1 MRRGADTNRTGSKG
15 LARRGG
21 TRKLRAKVCC
31 TPPSNGAQT
40 EIEWTATRVDAAF
53 HMDRHRGS
61 TPLGSIYTLAC
72 ARWAELYGHLRA
84 LIPILRA
91 LVSRSPALAGLV
103 SRALVSRSPALAA
116 WFYGRL
122 RALIWVHARG
132 PFKWWIMNSEN
143 ENTELN
149 RSSNSSA
156 GASQTNWKT
165 IIDAASN
172 SPTAGQSREGVARRY
187 WPAIHAFVRKSGISH
202 AEADDVTQAFICD
215 VMLGRDL
222 LARAAPER
230 GRFRSLL
237 LTSVRNFAIDE
248 LRRRKSPTRKPASGT
263 VFSLDDDRR
272 SGDQNADLNLDE
284 PEHAFHAQWVTMMID
299 QAISVVREW
308 AIVNSQEVQWDIFN
322 RRILEP
328 MRTGAEPIST
338 ETFMKQWSLT
348 SPAQVANTLAR
359 MKRKFVAALME
370 QLGNFDDDPD
380 MIHREVSTLLQALER
395 KTR

>member
-61 TPLGSIYTLAC
+61 TPLGSIFTLAC

-84 LIPILRA
+84 LIPI
-91 LVSRSPALAGLV
+91 LV

-122 RALIWVHARG
+122 RSLNWFHVCLRIKR
-132 PFKWWIMNSEN
+132 WIMNSEN

-263 VFSLDDDRR
+263 VFSLDDDLR
-272 SGDQNADLNLDE
+272 SGDKNADLNLDE

>member
-61 TPLGSIYTLAC
+61 TPLGSIFTGAF
-72 ARWAELYGHLRA
+72 APAELVS
-84 LIPILRA
+84 RA

-103 SRALVSRSPALAA
+103 SQALVSRSPALAA

-263 VFSLDDDRR
+263 VFSLDDDLR

>member
-1 MRRGADTNRTGSKG
+1 MRLFIWIGTGVRLPS
-15 LARRGG
+15 APFI
-21 TRKLRAKVCC
+21 RA
-31 TPPSNGAQT
+31 PSRPDSDFGFT
-40 EIEWTATRVDAAF
+40 
-53 HMDRHRGS
+53 G
-61 TPLGSIYTLAC
+61 AC

-84 LIPILRA
+84 LIPILVSRA

-103 SRALVSRSPALAA
+103 SQALVSRSPALAA
-116 WFYGRL
+116 WFYVRL
-122 RALIWVHARG
+122 RIKR
-132 PFKWWIMNSEN
+132 WIMNSEN

-263 VFSLDDDRR
+263 VFSLDDDLR
-272 SGDQNADLNLDE
+272 SGDKNADLNLDE
-284 PEHAFHAQWVTMMID
+284 PEHAFHAQWATMMID

>member
-1 MRRGADTNRTGSKG
+1 
-15 LARRGG
+15 
-21 TRKLRAKVCC
+21 
-31 TPPSNGAQT
+31 
-40 EIEWTATRVDAAF
+40 
-53 HMDRHRGS
+53 
-61 TPLGSIYTLAC
+61 
-72 ARWAELYGHLRA
+72 
-84 LIPILRA
+84 
-91 LVSRSPALAGLV
+91 
-103 SRALVSRSPALAA
+103 
-116 WFYGRL
+116 
-122 RALIWVHARG
+122 
-132 PFKWWIMNSEN
+132 MNSEN
-143 ENTELN
+143 ENTQLN

-263 VFSLDDDRR
+263 IFSLDDDPR

>member
-1 MRRGADTNRTGSKG
+1 MKSKSDE
-15 LARRGG
+15 
-21 TRKLRAKVCC
+21 T
-31 TPPSNGAQT
+31 Q
-40 EIEWTATRVDAAF
+40 
-53 HMDRHRGS
+53 
-61 TPLGSIYTLAC
+61 
-72 ARWAELYGHLRA
+72 
-84 LIPILRA
+84 
-91 LVSRSPALAGLV
+91 
-103 SRALVSRSPALAA
+103 
-116 WFYGRL
+116 
-122 RALIWVHARG
+122 
-132 PFKWWIMNSEN
+132 
-143 ENTELN
+143 LN
-149 RSSNSSA
+149 RSSSSSA

-187 WPAIHAFVRKSGISH
+187 WPAIHAFVRKSGIPP

-248 LRRRKSPTRKPASGT
+248 LRKRKSPTRKPASGIIL
-263 VFSLDDDRR
+263 SLDDDIR
-272 SGDQNADLNLDE
+272 SGDRNADLNLDE

-308 AIVNSQEVQWDIFN
+308 AIGNSQEVQWDIFN

-380 MIHREVSTLLQALER
+380 MIHREVSTLLHTLER